1 MESIKNAKT
10 GDKLKLTTKDGS
22 TYTGILMPRSELA
35 DERHVV
41 IKLDSG
47 YNVGIDKDKIT
58 GIELVLCSIPKEKFE
73 LKKTE
78 PDKNK
83 PKISILATGGT
94 IASRVDYIT
103 GGVISA
109 FSADELIS
117 AVPELEEIANVSGRQ
132 IFNKFSENITPD
144 DWAAI
149 ADAVYEEI
157 KKGAFG
163 IVVTHGTDTMG
174 YTAAA
179 LSFMLKTPVPVVI
192 TGAQRSSDRGSS
204 DAAVNLINATAAAAK
219 LKTGGVF
226 VVMHGESSDSF
237 SLIHPGTKVKKLHS
251 SRRDAFKTVNDF
263 PAGKVENGGIEYF
276 KNSNYYKE
284 FIENQKNKNIEL
296 TLDNKL
302 EKKVALIKYFPG
314 MTPDVI
320 ENLINS
326 GYKGIIIEGTGLGHV
341 NENLIGTLKKAV
353 DNGIHVFMAIQ
364 TMHGRVNMRVYS
376 TGRNL
381 LNAGI
386 VSCEDMLSETA
397 LVKLMWVLG
406 HTNEPEKVRE
416 MMRTN
421 YAGEISRK
429 SNIE

>member
-47 YNVGIDKDKIT
+47 YNVGIDREKIT
-58 GIELVLCSIPKEKFE
+58 GIELALCSIPKEKFE
-73 LKKTE
+73 LKKTA
-78 PDKNK
+78 PDESK

-109 FSADELIS
+109 FSADEIIS

-149 ADAVYEEI
+149 ASAVYEEI
-157 KKGAFG
+157 KKGACG

-204 DAAVNLINATAAAAK
+204 DAAVNLINAAAAAAK

-263 PAGKVENGGIEYF
+263 PIGKVENGSIEYF
-276 KNSNYYKE
+276 KNSNYHKE
-284 FIENQKNKNIEL
+284 FIEKQKNKNSEL
-296 TLDNKL
+296 KLDVKL

-314 MTPDVI
+314 MTQDVI

-353 DNGIHVFMAIQ
+353 DNGIFVFMAIQ

-381 LNAGI
+381 LNAG
-386 VSCEDMLSETA
+386 VASCEDMLSETA
-397 LVKLMWVLG
+397 LVKLMWILG
-406 HTNEPEKVRE
+406 HTNKPEKVRE
-416 MMRTN
+416 MMLTN
-421 YAGEISRK
+421 YAGEISGK
-429 SNIE
+429 SNVE